1 MARLEREFVGIAEA
15 VADMG
20 VETADGLELMLM
32 AVGEKT
38 VAYLR
43 SLTSEQRPPVKRSGP
58 VRSAH
63 PGHWGDVTGQLANS
77 YGYYVYRS
85 PGELQLVLYNTA
97 EYAIFLEQHEGFF
110 VLSGVT
116 ESGGPVEMA
125 IRHAVAA
132 IAPDWRVVIG

>member
-85 PGELQLVLYNTA
+85 NTT